1 MHSADFSQHFYN
13 NRNLCFEAYADAE
26 INNIS
31 IEILLN
37 NENVKTDIY
46 VDEDEKTYKIPLT
59 QFLDNALLWKSVNEI
74 KFLFWRKKI
83 PKVENFIIKNLR
95 IE

>member
-1 MHSADFSQHFYN
+1 M
-13 NRNLCFEAYADAE
+13 
-26 INNIS
+26 
-31 IEILLN
+31 
-37 NENVKTDIY
+37 Y